1 MKNIGGDNMKVIYK
15 TNKLE
20 QDEIITP
27 KIDIEDTTNEGMSE
41 TLSDKFLYIYL
52 IICTVIIIALKIFA

>member
-1 MKNIGGDNMKVIYK
+1 MKVTYK
-15 TNKLE
+15 ENKLK

-27 KIDIEDTTNEGMSE
+27 KIKIEDTPNEGTNE

-52 IICTVIIIALKIFA
+52 IVCIIIVIAIKIFE

>member
-1 MKNIGGDNMKVIYK
+1 MKVTYK
-15 TNKLE
+15 ENKLK

-27 KIDIEDTTNEGMSE
+27 KIDTEDTPNEGTSK

-52 IICTVIIIALKIFA
+52 IVCTVIIIALKIFA

>member
-1 MKNIGGDNMKVIYK
+1 MKVTYK

-20 QDEIITP
+20 QNEIITP
-27 KIDIEDTTNEGMSE
+27 KIDIEDTTNEETSE

-52 IICTVIIIALKIFA
+52 AICTVIIIALKIFT

>member
-1 MKNIGGDNMKVIYK
+1 MKVIYK

-27 KIDIEDTTNEGMSE
+27 KIDQNKRIRE

-52 IICTVIIIALKIFA
+52 IVCTVIIIALKIFA

>member
-1 MKNIGGDNMKVIYK
+1 MKVTYK
-15 TNKLE
+15 TNRLE

-27 KIDIEDTTNEGMSE
+27 KIDQNERTKE

-52 IICTVIIIALKIFA
+52 AVCTVIIIAIKIFA

>member
-1 MKNIGGDNMKVIYK
+1 MKVTYS
-15 TNKLE
+15 NKLK

-27 KIDIEDTTNEGMSE
+27 KIKIEDTPNEGTNE

-52 IICTVIIIALKIFA
+52 IVCAVIIIAIKIFA